1 MAHKATLAEL
11 EREIRATELRRD
23 GQTYHAIALELGY
36 ADHTG
41 AMQAV
46 SRCLARR
53 AKEPTEEVR
62 AHELERLDYMWRNAV
77 RVLEAQHVTVQ
88 QGKVV
93 TLDGAP
99 LADDAPV
106 LNAMDRLLKI
116 QERRSRLL
124 GLDAPSR
131 QVIQIIPQDAIDAEI
146 AQLEAQ
152 LAERADRSDTR
163 EPEKADGTS
172 QTGSGEE

>member
-1 MAHKATLAEL
+1 
-11 EREIRATELRRD
+11 
-23 GQTYHAIALELGY
+23 
-36 ADHTG
+36 
-41 AMQAV
+41 
-46 SRCLARR
+46 
-53 AKEPTEEVR
+53 
-62 AHELERLDYMWRNAV
+62 
-77 RVLEAQHVTVQ
+77 
-88 QGKVV
+88 
-93 TLDGAP
+93 
-99 LADDAPV
+99 
-106 LNAMDRLLKI
+106 
-116 QERRSRLL
+116 LL